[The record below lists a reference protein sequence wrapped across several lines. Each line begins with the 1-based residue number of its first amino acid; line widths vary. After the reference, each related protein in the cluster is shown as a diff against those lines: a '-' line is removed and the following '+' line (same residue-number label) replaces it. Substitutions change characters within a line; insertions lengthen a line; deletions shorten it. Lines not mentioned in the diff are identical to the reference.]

1 MSIRTILYGYE
12 IKDGK
17 HVIVDV
23 EAQVV
28 RDIYAEYINGKSFKA
43 IADNLTARAITYY
56 LDKTVWSK
64 NIVSRIL
71 TNPQYAGANGY
82 PAILSQE
89 EFERASKR
97 KTDTC
102 RMQAE
107 VSDLTALIKSK
118 MVCACCGANIGR
130 QCQWRGREKWL
141 CLNGCKTDVYLGDS
155 EVFAAI
161 LNTLNRVQNSPE
173 LLCWKSA
180 FEGYM
185 PSMDVIRQS
194 REIDRIKEQP
204 GVEFGVLSKMV
215 LKNVE
220 YKYECCPLDRG
231 QAMTD
236 TLMDKYRNLPPINE
250 LDEVLIRE
258 TVEKI
263 SINSNGTLTIT
274 FINHAE
280 VTNNEHRGITA

>member
-1 MSIRTILYGYE
+1 MSIRTILFGYE

-17 HVIVDV
+17 HVIVDI
-23 EAQVV
+23 EAQVI

-43 IADNLTARAITYY
+43 IADNLTARAVTYY

-71 TNPQYAGANGY
+71 TNPQYAGTNGY
-82 PAILSQE
+82 PAILSRE

-97 KTDTC
+97 KTDTS
-102 RMQAE
+102 RAQAE
-107 VSDLTALIKSK
+107 VSDVTALIKSK

-130 QCQWRGREKWL
+130 QYQWRGREKWL
-141 CLNGCKTDVYLGDS
+141 CLGGCKTDVYLGDR

-161 LNTLNRVQNSPE
+161 LITLSCVRRCPE
-173 LLCWKSA
+173 LLRLESVS
-180 FEGYM
+180 EGYA
-185 PSMDVIRQS
+185 PSMEVIRQG
-194 REIDRIKEQP
+194 REIDRVKEQA

-220 YKYECCPLDRG
+220 YKFECCPLDRG

-236 TLMDKYRNLPPINE
+236 ALMDKYRRLPPIYE

-263 SINSNGTLTIT
+263 SVNSNGTLTVT